1 MMKNFLVAGPTQ
13 AGKTI
18 LSRRLVKE
26 RGYSRIPGDAV
37 VLAFEKTFPEL
48 GIGHE
53 RKLYGS
59 TRKQFGRYLVQFM
72 NALAWAEDAPY
83 VVDTFHVWPT
93 DLAGIDRATTI
104 VLFLGYPE
112 ADPQEKMRRGKQYE
126 RERYG
131 KEFGWLADSPEAVSA
146 RFTLFIEM
154 SRKIREECAACH
166 FPFVDASHAF
176 EEAISGA
183 VAQVISQE
191 GHCD

>member
-1 MMKNFLVAGPTQ
+1 MMMNCLVAGPTQ

-26 RGYSRIPGDAV
+26 HGYARIPGDAV

-48 GIGHE
+48 RIGHE
-53 RKLYGS
+53 RKLYES
-59 TRKQFGRYLVQFM
+59 TRKQFGRFLVQFM

-93 DLAGIDRATTI
+93 DLEGIDRATTI

-112 ADPQEKMRRGKQYE
+112 ADPQEKMRRAKQYQDKCDGKQS
-126 RERYG
+126 
-131 KEFGWLADSPEAVSA
+131 GWVAESPEAVSA

-166 FPFVDASHAF
+166 FPFLDTGHAF

-183 VAQVISQE
+183 VAQVISQ
-191 GHCD
+191 GRGDD